1 MLLKFTLKIVKFI
14 INLYTIISIIDTLN
28 IIMEYANNDDK
39 FTKKTT
45 IPKDKSL
52 DLANLVFTPTWCTLN
67 SEL

>member
-1 MLLKFTLKIVKFI
+1 
-14 INLYTIISIIDTLN
+14 
-28 IIMEYANNDDK
+28 MEYANNDDK

-52 DLANLVFTPTWCTLN
+52 DLANLVFTPTWCILN

>member
-1 MLLKFTLKIVKFI
+1 
-14 INLYTIISIIDTLN
+14 
-28 IIMEYANNDDK
+28 MEYANNDDK

-45 IPKDKSL
+45 IPKDNSL